1 MKECEI
7 FSNLKVPCGSKLV
20 LRLDGRSFY
29 MLSKECG
36 LEKPYDSLF
45 VDAMVNT
52 AIYIMREFSP
62 SFIYTFSDEFNILMD
77 HVPFSGRVEKMDSVF
92 ASFSATSFLHN
103 FNKNLL
109 KSEECNS
116 GKSRVLNTV
125 SFDSRVIPL
134 SSEMVMNYFKS
145 RQDESW
151 RNCLNGYA
159 YWTLR
164 DEMDKN
170 QAMNQLKGLKSSQI
184 HDLLFERGINISE
197 VPAWQR
203 RGVGIY
209 KGEIE
214 IKGYNPL
221 HKKDVL
227 TTRKKIITDWDLPIF
242 NQDFFQ
248 EMEL

>member
-7 FSNLKVPCGSKLV
+7 FSNLKVPCGSKLI
-20 LRLDGRSFY
+20 LRLDGRGFHR
-29 MLSKECG
+29 LSNEFG

-52 AIYIMREFSP
+52 AIFIMREFSP
-62 SFIYTFSDEFNILMD
+62 SFIYTFSDEFNVLLD
-77 HVPFSGRVEKMDSVF
+77 QVPFSGRVEKMDSVF
-92 ASFSATSFLHN
+92 ASFTASSFLHN

-109 KSEECNS
+109 KSGEE
-116 GKSRVLNTV
+116 KSKPRMLNRV
-125 SFDSRVIPL
+125 SFDSRVISL
-134 SSEMVMNYFKS
+134 SSEMVMEYFKS

-170 QAMNQLKGLKSSQI
+170 QAMKQLTGLKSAQI
-184 HDLLFERGINISE
+184 HDLLFERGINISK

-203 RGVGIY
+203 KGVGIY

-221 HKKDVL
+221 HKEEVL
-227 TTRKKIITDWDLPIF
+227 TTRKKIITDWDLPVF
-242 NQDFFQ
+242 NQNFFQ
-248 EMEL
+248 EM